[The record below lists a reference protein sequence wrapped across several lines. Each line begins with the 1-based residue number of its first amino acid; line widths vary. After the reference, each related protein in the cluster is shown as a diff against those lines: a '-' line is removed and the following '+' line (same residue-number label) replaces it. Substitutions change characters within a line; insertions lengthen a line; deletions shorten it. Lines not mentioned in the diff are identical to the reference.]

1 MKESGSKRKL
11 RRSYFNG
18 LSINLQKSQQM
29 TSLNLRVNR
38 VQVGGFGRRVFGHW
52 REMKGRRKS
61 DELGG
66 ERRVME
72 WEDKVEQE
80 REIL

>member
-1 MKESGSKRKL
+1 
-11 RRSYFNG
+11 
-18 LSINLQKSQQM
+18 
-29 TSLNLRVNR
+29 
-38 VQVGGFGRRVFGHW
+38 
-52 REMKGRRKS
+52 MKGRRKS
-61 DELGG
+61 DEFGG

>member
-1 MKESGSKRKL
+1 M
-11 RRSYFNG
+11 
-18 LSINLQKSQQM
+18 
-29 TSLNLRVNR
+29 
-38 VQVGGFGRRVFGHW
+38 
-52 REMKGRRKS
+52 GRRKS